1 MQDEFFPLCNMIST
15 MESPKRVAIYG
26 RVSSASQK
34 ARDLS
39 VPEQLERLREF
50 VISKGWVV
58 TSEFRDDGKSRA
70 SAKGRPQFEAMI
82 RRAKSPEHPFDLILT
97 RDLSRFGR
105 AGSKDAVLR
114 EELRELGVAVD
125 NIEAPS
131 GDMFGTFNA
140 DSELNE
146 TILGA
151 VAKRGRTATTAA
163 MIQGQKR
170 LARMGGL
177 PGRQGT
183 GYGYTSEWVG
193 VGDGKPKRVVA
204 IQPNEAAIVREMF
217 SRYAK
222 GASIKEVT
230 RWLNGS
236 SVAPP
241 GNGSREALEWYDTTV
256 RAILKNESY
265 LGRVVFGRVRKVRN
279 AKGTKVNRP
288 GLSEPIRTDGAF
300 PAIITQEL
308 FEKVQ
313 ARLQSRS
320 NRIMPGKDNPG
331 NMLRGIGRC
340 KHCGWH
346 MAHQKHSQNGRWYYM
361 CGKCKTHKAP
371 NVGPGCIGIYYAEYV
386 DESVEHFLKQVGQMS
401 PNVIRSAIAA
411 YNKSASDF
419 RGLDAT
425 SLLDNAIA
433 SKESEVTNL
442 AKSLAK
448 RYSSAVQELLE
459 EAEDRLADLK
469 GKREYVASAIIVL
482 KVDEQRVLDAHT
494 SISDVMQTSEPLK
507 VRTLLAEIVSF
518 VDVDLAK
525 RAERDSSQ
533 YGLKLDRPAVR
544 ELSKKDE
551 TAIASRMTK
560 MAAKG
565 VMDAAALAG
574 IDSRVGV
581 SMSGLG
587 PLRFIAKW
595 DLGNLE
601 SATADALE
609 RIGRSIAG

>member
-1 MQDEFFPLCNMIST
+1 MVVA
-15 MESPKRVAIYG
+15 KRVAIYG

-50 VISKGWVV
+50 VLSQGWIISA
-58 TSEFRDDGKSRA
+58 EFRDDGKSGA

-105 AGSKDAVLR
+105 GGSKDAVLR

-125 NIEAPS
+125 NTEAPT
-131 GDMFGTFNA
+131 GDMFGSFNA
-140 DSELNE
+140 DSELSE

-163 MIQGQKR
+163 MIQGHKR

-193 VGDGKPKRVVA
+193 VRDGKPKRVVA
-204 IQPNEAAIVREMF
+204 IQSTEAAIVREMF

-236 SVAPP
+236 LVTPP

-265 LGRVVFGRVRKVRN
+265 LGRVVFGRLRKVRN

-300 PAIITQEL
+300 PAIVTQEL
-308 FEKVQ
+308 FDKVQ
-313 ARLQSRS
+313 ERLQSRS
-320 NRIMPGKDNPG
+320 NRILPGKDNPG

-340 KHCGWH
+340 KSCGWH

-361 CGKCKTHKAP
+361 CGKCKTQKAP
-371 NVGPGCIGIYYAEYV
+371 NVGLGCIGIYYAEYV
-386 DESVEHFLKQVGQMS
+386 DESISHFLKQVGQIN
-401 PNVIRSAIAA
+401 PKLIRFAIAA

-419 RGLDAT
+419 TGLDAT
-425 SLLDNAIA
+425 SLLDKAIA
-433 SKESEVTNL
+433 SKESEVENL

-448 RYSSAVQELLE
+448 RYSSAVQKLLE
-459 EAEDRLADLK
+459 EAEDKLGEFRS
-469 GKREYVASAIIVL
+469 KREEIASAISVPKI
-482 KVDEQRVLDAHT
+482 DEQSALDAHAN
-494 SISDVMQTSEPLK
+494 IRDVLHRNDPLQL
-507 VRTLLAEIVSF
+507 RALLAEIISF
-518 VDVDLAK
+518 VEVDLTK
-525 RAERDSSQ
+525 REVRDSSR
-533 YGLKLDRPAVR
+533 YGFTLNRRPVC

-551 TAIASRMTK
+551 RAILASLQAVATK
-560 MAAKG
+560 GVVDAAK
-565 VMDAAALAG
+565 LTG

-581 SMSGLG
+581 SMIGLG
-587 PLRFIAKW
+587 PLRFVAKW

-609 RIGRSIAG
+609 RIGRAVAG